1 MFDKIINPNTKEIYS
16 IFSNKGRSVL
26 FKYLKSYE
34 IGRLSDKT
42 IKVIVK
48 NLTGDDIF
56 QGGGIFYIYDTI
68 FDLKM
73 KIFEMGYMKN
83 KTGIIQIIKDNKI
96 LENNISFSDLALT
109 KEEEIK
115 LNIFIRPDT
124 L

>member
-56 QGGGIFYIYDTI
+56 KGEGIFYIYDTI

-73 KIFEMGYMKN
+73 KIFEIGYMEN
-83 KTGIIQIIKDNKI
+83 KKGIIQIIKNKRI
-96 LENNISFSDLALT
+96 LENNESLIDLDNN
-109 KEEEIK
+109 KIGEIQ
-115 LNIFIRPDT
+115 LNCLIRPD
-124 L
+124 LL